1 MKMFFPVKC
10 SSCGSTAE
18 MRLLFNMHKT
28 IEKVLNELEKLGMME
43 LVWEPNA
50 SLLHEVPA
58 LLGTDSV

>member
-1 MKMFFPVKC
+1 
-10 SSCGSTAE
+10 

-50 SLLHEVPA
+50 SPLHEVPE
-58 LLGTDSV
+58 LLGMDSV

>member
-1 MKMFFPVKC
+1 MKMVFPVKC
-10 SSCGSTAE
+10 INCGSTAE
-18 MRLLFNMHKT
+18 MRLLFNTHKT

-50 SLLHEVPA
+50 ASLHEAPE